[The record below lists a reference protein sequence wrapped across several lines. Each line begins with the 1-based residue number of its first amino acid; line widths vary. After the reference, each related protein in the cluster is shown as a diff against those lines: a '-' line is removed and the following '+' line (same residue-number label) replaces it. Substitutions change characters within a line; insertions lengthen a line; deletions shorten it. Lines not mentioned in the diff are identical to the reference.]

1 MRTGSLQSR
10 SRGFDEA
17 AVPLSAS
24 WRQCAAG
31 LALLFAGCSSQQL
44 YGAGQ
49 AWQRTECQ
57 RIQNAEE
64 RSRCMQ
70 STARSHDEYQKE
82 AAAVKGT
89 K

>member
-1 MRTGSLQSR
+1 MRTGCLQNQSLM
-10 SRGFDEA
+10 FDA
-17 AVPLSAS
+17 ALLPPLLC
-24 WRQCAAG
+24 RLGAA
-31 LALLFAGCSSQQL
+31 LALLLAGCSSQQL

-49 AWQRTECQ
+49 AWQRNECQ

-70 STARSHDEYQKE
+70 STARSYDEYQKD